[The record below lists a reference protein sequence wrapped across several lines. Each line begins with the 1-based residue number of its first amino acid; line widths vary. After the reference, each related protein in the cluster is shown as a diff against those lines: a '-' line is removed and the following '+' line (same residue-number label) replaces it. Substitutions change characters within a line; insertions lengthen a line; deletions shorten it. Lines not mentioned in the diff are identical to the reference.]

1 MYVGGPYRQEA
12 AGEGPWWFAAD
23 NNKHAAESKTMVVG
37 DKGLV
42 VRRFRASFG
51 GKTVT
56 TPTFSVLCDKI
67 ELGAPKGLT
76 SLSKGDFVD
85 MSIEVL
91 VLPRAGNEY
100 VHACTH
106 RFSPGTLKCFSTPL
120 SFRDILCTCR
130 T

>member
-12 AGEGPWWFAAD
+12 TGGGPWWFAAD
-23 NNKHAAESKTMVVG
+23 NNQHAEESGTMVVG
-37 DKGLV
+37 DRGLV
-42 VRRFRASFG
+42 VRRFRANFG

-76 SLSKGDFVD
+76 RLSKGDFVD

-100 VHACTH
+100 VHVVCMH
-106 RFSPGTLKCFSTPL
+106 CVFVGHSRVF
-120 SFRDILCTCR
+120 IR
-130 T
+130 TV